1 MKNVYEYIAEIEK
14 SEVESVSQ
22 KWTLTPFLSYGGALE
37 QSTTHT

>member
-1 MKNVYEYIAEIEK
+1 MINEYEYIAEIEK

-22 KWTLTPFLSYGGALE
+22 KWTLTPFFRMALG